1 MARRRDVLAEVALF
15 MKPERPSS
23 SSRRVLSRWRHEV
36 EIFGRANRALLALRD
51 LYHGTFSDDLLSGE
65 EIWGRSSLPENLD
78 GDLARRVLG
87 EVRLN
92 LPPPSTPSPGAA
104 IQRLRPA
111 APAADSQSRSNFT
124 TFEAKSAELRRR
136 LAGGCVRLPERGET
150 FPSHWEHIALPPP
163 GSRPVSA
170 RRVSPRVARKLED
183 FLTDMLKTDGDE
195 CVRNSEL
202 KNYVDAHFRR

>member
-23 SSRRVLSRWRHEV
+23 SSRRVLSRWRCEV

-104 IQRLRPA
+104 ILRLRPA
-111 APAADSQSRSNFT
+111 ASAADSQSRST
-124 TFEAKSAELRRR
+124 YEVKLAELRRR
-136 LAGGCVRLPERGET
+136 QAGGSARLPDRGET
-150 FPSHWEHIALPPP
+150 FPA
-163 GSRPVSA
+163 
-170 RRVSPRVARKLED
+170 
-183 FLTDMLKTDGDE
+183 
-195 CVRNSEL
+195 
-202 KNYVDAHFRR
+202 